1 MISAFGV
8 DHGDYIEKNFFGAL
22 ANKVTTGAKNFRNA
36 YQMKGASV
44 PGADP
49 KDLSRSYRAGSWVQR
64 NKKNL
69 AIGGGAAAAGG
80 GGTYAYK
87 QYK

>member
-8 DHGDYIEKNFFGAL
+8 DHGDYIEKSVFGSI
-22 ANKVTTGAKNFRNA
+22 GAKATNA
-36 YQMKGASV
+36 YKNFTNAYKMKGASV
-44 PGADP
+44 PGADD
-49 KDLSRSYRAGSWVQR
+49 KKLSGAYRAGSWVQR

-69 AIGGGAAAAGG
+69 AIGGGAAAVGG

>member
-8 DHGDYIEKNFFGAL
+8 DHGDYIQKSMFGGIGAAVKNTFQQ
-22 ANKVTTGAKNFRNA
+22 AKNGAR
-36 YQMKGASV
+36 MKGAQV

-49 KDLSRSYRAGSWVQR
+49 KDLSAAYRAGSWAQR

-69 AIGGGAAAAGG
+69 AIGGGGLAAGG
-80 GGTYAYK
+80 AGTYAYK